1 MRNALSTD
9 ALATPTALSFFSFA
23 SGHAN
28 LFESPL
34 ASQESSHTD
43 TANKKTGE
51 ITPPVLLGDWQG
63 GEITSCRVRD
73 SLCRSSCRLWR
84 LYRDLER
91 FAANLGADGGEEEV
105 HAAIR
110 R

>member
-1 MRNALSTD
+1 MNAKWYEFLQLCVGPRQPFREP
-9 ALATPTALSFFSFA
+9 ACKPGVLA
-23 SGHAN
+23 HRH
-28 LFESPL
+28 
-34 ASQESSHTD
+34 SQQ
-43 TANKKTGE
+43 KTGE

>member
-1 MRNALSTD
+1 MNAKWYEFLQLRVGPRQPFREP
-9 ALATPTALSFFSFA
+9 ACKP
-23 SGHAN
+23 
-28 LFESPL
+28 
-34 ASQESSHTD
+34 ESSHTD
-43 TANKKTGE
+43 TANKKPAG